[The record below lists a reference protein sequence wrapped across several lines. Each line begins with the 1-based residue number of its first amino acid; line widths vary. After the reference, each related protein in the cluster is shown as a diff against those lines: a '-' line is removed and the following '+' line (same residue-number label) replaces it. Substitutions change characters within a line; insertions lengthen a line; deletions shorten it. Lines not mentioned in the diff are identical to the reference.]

1 MTSAA
6 ELAELQQAILK
17 LHGAKAEHMESVP
30 VTERFQGQTV
40 WDGVVEVFTLKD
52 HPAGKAYAW
61 AHEGDS
67 GARRYVAVLHAPPV
81 DSPRKAVQ
89 AAVVAEHRSGRRD

>member
-40 WDGVVEVFTLKD
+40 WDGVVAALCCRAACATGRLAAKGS
-52 HPAGKAYAW
+52 AG
-61 AHEGDS
+61 
-67 GARRYVAVLHAPPV
+67 
-81 DSPRKAVQ
+81 
-89 AAVVAEHRSGRRD
+89 GRGR